1 MATITT
7 ESLPRK
13 KGWFPEHS
21 HETMMMMAPAIGVIR
36 RCGFCAINLS
46 NISYDDILGVET
58 VLDAGANRNPRTA
71 SLFSREYCSEYCV
84 IQDVIATFS
93 HVHKA
98 AYIARMKENRP
109 HWLAETFDR
118 IAVVRGGRAGQVA
131 PANYTKPASDSR
143 QQQQP
148 HGGKYCR
155 MGQPNPNSD
164 DMQL

>member
-1 MATITT
+1 
-7 ESLPRK
+7 
-13 KGWFPEHS
+13 
-21 HETMMMMAPAIGVIR
+21 MMMMAPAIGVIR